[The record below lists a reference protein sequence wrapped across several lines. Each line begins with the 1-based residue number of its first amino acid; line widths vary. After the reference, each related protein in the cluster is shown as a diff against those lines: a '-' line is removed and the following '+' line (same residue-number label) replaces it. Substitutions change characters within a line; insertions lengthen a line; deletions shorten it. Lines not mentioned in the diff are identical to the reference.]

1 MVGFKRTLTLN
12 VVGRISAIQ
21 FAGPSVSKV
30 AFDPNIKINHPKDNQ
45 GSPNKKILPFIP
57 TIPFLSIFNSAK
69 QKK

>member
-45 GSPNKKILPFIP
+45 GSPNKKNP
-57 TIPFLSIFNSAK
+57 SIHFNNTVSIHF
-69 QKK
+69 